1 MIYGWAEVIYELQDS
16 SRICKRYKKLIDNY
30 WKLIVSK
37 EQLTK
42 NISVL
47 FENTEN
53 RGLALRS
60 STFSASFSKVLGKKR
75 LSVLKSIDARL
86 YNDLV

>member
-1 MIYGWAEVIYELQDS
+1 MEAIYELQDG
-16 SRICKRYKKLIDNY
+16 SRICKRCKKLIDNY
-30 WKLIVSK
+30 WKLVVSK
-37 EQLTK
+37 EQLTE

-53 RGLALRS
+53 RGLALRG
-60 STFSASFSKVLGKKR
+60 STFFASFAKVLGKKR
-75 LSVLKSIDARL
+75 LSVLKKVLKAIDARL